1 MQLQTDSMKREEIHH
16 LLSTAISPLP
26 IAFISTVSPEGI
38 FNAAPF
44 SYICPIC
51 SKPPLICVSIGL
63 REKEKKDTVRN
74 IEYSND
80 FVINVV
86 DESMIKPA
94 VQASADYPYG
104 VDEMKATGLTALPCE
119 KVKSPRIA
127 EAKVSLECRLVQKL
141 EFMEELR
148 EGQGQGLR
156 PVIFGEVLLAHIQ
169 DSVWVNGRID
179 PRRLKPIGRM
189 GKDLYCRTE
198 DIFELE
204 PAPVK

>member
-1 MQLQTDSMKREEIHH
+1 MQLQTSNMKREDIHH

-26 IAFISTVSPEGI
+26 IAFISTISPEGI

-51 SKPPLICVSIGL
+51 SKPSLICISIGL
-63 REKEKKDTVRN
+63 REKSKKDTVRN
-74 IEYSND
+74 IECSND

-86 DESMIKPA
+86 DENILRQA

-104 VDEMKATGLTALPCE
+104 VDEVTAIGLTALPCE

-156 PVIFGEVLLAHIQ
+156 PVIFGEVLLAHVQ
-169 DSVWVNGRID
+169 DTLWVNGQID
-179 PRRLKPIGRM
+179 PHLLKPIGRV

-198 DIFELE
+198 DTIELA
-204 PAPVK
+204 PAPI